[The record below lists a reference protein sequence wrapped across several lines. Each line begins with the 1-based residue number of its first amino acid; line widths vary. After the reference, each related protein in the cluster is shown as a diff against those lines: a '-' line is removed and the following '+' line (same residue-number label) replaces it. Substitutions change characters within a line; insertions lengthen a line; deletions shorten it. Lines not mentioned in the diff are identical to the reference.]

1 MCKISLLWLLIGL
14 SVLFAVECAEISYD
28 TLRNKIIDAERSAAV
43 GGNIWLTSAEDKAN
57 SILMNAKRAEI
68 AEGLKTPEKFPPA
81 MHFFQGKQYLR
92 QSEVFRIM
100 QKLPKGALLHG
111 HNTGMV
117 SSRWIIS
124 NLTTLYNLYTCRD
137 VNGLLMFTYEQ
148 SKCHSEVQNVCLER
162 INAED
167 RRLYERQLEKHINM
181 YTVHPESMI
190 TDKRKIWQRFHN
202 IFKSVENFY
211 SYQPAFCNYHKRLLE
226 ELCEDNIFYAEL
238 RSPLTPLY
246 GDNNRT
252 FNALEVAN
260 EMEAIVEGFKAR
272 HPDFVGLKVIYT
284 KPNQASVD
292 EMAQH
297 LTTFKQLHD
306 AKPNFIIGFDLIGQE
321 DAGDP
326 LHKFVNELTDMPAT
340 ANFFFHAGET
350 NWFGKTDWN
359 LMDALLLNTKRIGHG
374 YALPKHPNIWSTV
387 KKRNI
392 AIEVSPISNQVMGLV
407 WDLRNHP
414 ATFLIAENFP
424 VVITADYP
432 GMWNSKGLSYDFYYT
447 FMALAPAEADL
458 RFLKQLALN
467 SIKYSILTSEERRK
481 MNRVFQKKW
490 EEFIYNVI
498 NLKF

>member
-1 MCKISLLWLLIGL
+1 MRANSFWVLIAGYAIFL
-14 SVLFAVECAEISYD
+14 VVKCAETSYD
-28 TLRNKIIDAERSAAV
+28 TLRNKIIDAERSVAV

-68 AEGLKTPEKFPPA
+68 AEGVKTQEKFPPA

-92 QSEVFRIM
+92 QSEVFRII

-137 VNGLLMFTYEQ
+137 ANGLLIFTYEQ

-181 YTVHPESMI
+181 YTVHPECS
-190 TDKRKIWQRFHN
+190 

-211 SYQPAFCNYHKRLLE
+211 SYQPTFCNYHKRLLE

-238 RSPLTPLY
+238 RSPLSPLY

-260 EMEAIVEGFKAR
+260 ELEGIVEGFKAR
-272 HPDFVGLKVIYT
+272 HPDFIGLKVIYT
-284 KPNQASVD
+284 KPNQATVD

-297 LTTFKQLHD
+297 LITFKQLHD

-321 DAGDP
+321 DTGDP
-326 LHKFVNELTDMPAT
+326 LHKFVNELSDMPST

-407 WDLRNHP
+407 WDIRNHP

-424 VVITADYP
+424 IVITADYP
-432 GMWNSKGLSYDFYYT
+432 GVWNSKGLSYDFYYT

-467 SIKYSILTSEERRK
+467 SIKYAILTSEERRK
-481 MNRVFQKKW
+481 INRVFQKKW